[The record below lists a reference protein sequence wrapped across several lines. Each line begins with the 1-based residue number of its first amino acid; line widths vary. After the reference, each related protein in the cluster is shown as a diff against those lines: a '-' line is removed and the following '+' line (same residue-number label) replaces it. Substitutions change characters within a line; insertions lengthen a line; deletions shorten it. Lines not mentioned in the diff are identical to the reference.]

1 MGNTTLLEDEVV
13 LYEGTA
19 TSNEYKGSIKIKL
32 TSYKIIV
39 EKEKGFFKKEI
50 ELLDTIAL
58 EDIKSYNEVAQIK
71 QKGNSVEIQTIGKNI
86 TLSFS
91 GMLEARKFTGKAVN
105 AVTGTTLAKRS
116 SDKVKSAFDMID
128 DTLGLD
134 TRGTIKGILEQG
146 VKGAIINGIKK
157 QKTEDKVAIDKDTEN
172 NS

>member
-13 LYEGTA
+13 LYEGAA
-19 TSNEYKGSIKIKL
+19 TSNKYKGSLKITL

-71 QKGNSVEIQTIGKNI
+71 QKGNSVEIQTVGKNI

-91 GMLEARKFTGKAVN
+91 I
-105 AVTGTTLAKRS
+105 S
-116 SDKVKSAFDMID
+116 W
-128 DTLGLD
+128 
-134 TRGTIKGILEQG
+134 
-146 VKGAIINGIKK
+146 
-157 QKTEDKVAIDKDTEN
+157 
-172 NS
+172 